1 MKKSKV
7 FLLIAILFM
16 LIVFYVVYD
25 MSTKTKFPKGRPGAQ
40 TEENKSAKD
49 SVEQVNPMEV
59 EIRR

>member
-1 MKKSKV
+1 MKRSKV

-25 MSTKTKFPKGRPGAQ
+25 MSTKTKFRKFGNE
-40 TEENKSAKD
+40 TEENKSVKD
-49 SVEQVNPMEV
+49 SVEQKDKMEI

>member
-25 MSTKTKFPKGRPGAQ
+25 MSTKTKFRNFGVE
-40 TEENKSAKD
+40 TEENKSVKD
-49 SVEQVNPMEV
+49 SVEQKDTMEI